1 MLGMKR
7 WGTIFGVLALV
18 LGGLSF
24 TPYGENFAWGALKPA
39 AAILFGAYLI
49 CKVLAPEYAKYNQ
62 EEKKRRA
69 AAEGKTAEQGP
80 EESRSESGHDEAY
93 RARNREPISATGH

>member
-1 MLGMKR
+1 MKR
-7 WGTIFGVLALV
+7 WGRIFGILALA

-24 TPYGENFAWGALKPA
+24 TPYGENFAGGALKPA

-62 EEKKRRA
+62 EEKRRRA
-69 AAEGKTAEQGP
+69 AAERAGQA
-80 EESRSESGHDEAY
+80 SDEHHAVSNDHGY
-93 RARNREPISATGH
+93 EARDHEPITATSH

>member
-1 MLGMKR
+1 MKR
-7 WGTIFGVLALV
+7 WGRIFGILALA

-69 AAEGKTAEQGP
+69 AAEGKTAEQAPG
-80 EESRSESGHDEAY
+80 EAESEDGEYERRDH
-93 RARNREPISATGH
+93 EPISATGH

>member
-1 MLGMKR
+1 MKR
-7 WGTIFGVLALV
+7 WGRILGVLALV

-62 EEKKRRA
+62 EQKRGA
-69 AAEGKTAEQGP
+69 AAEGEKTFDEP
-80 EESRSESGHDEAY
+80 EPESGDHTYDRHE
-93 RARNREPISATGH
+93 REPISATGH

>member
-1 MLGMKR
+1 MKR
-7 WGTIFGVLALV
+7 WGRIFGILALV

-62 EEKKRRA
+62 EEKRRRA
-69 AAEGKTAEQGP
+69 AAEGEGAERV
-80 EESRSESGHDEAY
+80 SDEHQAQSDQHGY
-93 RARNREPISATGH
+93 RARDREPISATSH

>member
-1 MLGMKR
+1 MKR
-7 WGTIFGVLALV
+7 WGRIFGILALV

-62 EEKKRRA
+62 EERKRRA
-69 AAEGKTAEQGP
+69 AAQRADQASDEHHGVSNDHGYEA
-80 EESRSESGHDEAY
+80 RGH
-93 RARNREPISATGH
+93 EPISATSH

>member
-1 MLGMKR
+1 MRR
-7 WGTIFGVLALV
+7 WGRIFGILALV

-62 EEKKRRA
+62 EEKRRRA
-69 AAEGKTAEQGP
+69 AAERADQGFD
-80 EESRSESGHDEAY
+80 EHQTESDDHGYEA
-93 RARNREPISATGH
+93 RDREPISATSH

>member
-1 MLGMKR
+1 MKR
-7 WGTIFGVLALV
+7 WGTIFGILALV

-62 EEKKRRA
+62 EEKKRLA
-69 AAEGKTAEQGP
+69 AAEGERVEQP
-80 EESRSESGHDEAY
+80 EESRSESDHDEAY
-93 RARNREPISATGH
+93 RTRNREPISATGH